1 MYYVYTI
8 PEHILIS
15 KFLNN
20 QIYYD
25 IQQIRYKCKWDAAK
39 VNLQWQIKMCTCKHN
54 YHIMACAK
62 TSNIGKMIQQLQA
75 FCNAL
80 DVIEG
85 FCNIK
90 NSWFTGNGLQINQLR
105 LRIETL

>member
-1 MYYVYTI
+1 
-8 PEHILIS
+8 
-15 KFLNN
+15 
-20 QIYYD
+20 
-25 IQQIRYKCKWDAAK
+25 
-39 VNLQWQIKMCTCKHN
+39 
-54 YHIMACAK
+54 MACAK